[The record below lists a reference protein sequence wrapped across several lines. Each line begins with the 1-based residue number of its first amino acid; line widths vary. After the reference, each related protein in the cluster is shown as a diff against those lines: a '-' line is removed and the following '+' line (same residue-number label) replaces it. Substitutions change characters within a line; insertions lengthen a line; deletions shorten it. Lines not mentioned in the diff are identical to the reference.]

1 MSRFEKAS
9 HVLWH
14 CQYHIVWTP
23 KCRFRILK
31 NNVGKEVYRQIRILS
46 SQLHIEIVEL
56 NVQLDHVHLLVKI
69 PPKLSVSE
77 VMGHLKGRT
86 TIRLFNKFPYLRKQK
101 LWGNHFWAKGYCVDT
116 VGVNAEMI
124 QKYVKYQGSHTRQ
137 KAPRCTEEI
146 NNRISGQCSFRLTN
160 PHF

>member
-14 CQYHIVWTP
+14 CQHHIVWTP

-46 SQLHIEIVEL
+46 QQLHIEIVEL

-86 TIRLFNKFPYLRKQK
+86 AIL
-101 LWGNHFWAKGYCVDT
+101 
-116 VGVNAEMI
+116 
-124 QKYVKYQGSHTRQ
+124 
-137 KAPRCTEEI
+137 
-146 NNRISGQCSFRLTN
+146 
-160 PHF
+160 

>member
-1 MSRFEKAS
+1 MSRFQRAS

-31 NNVGKEVYRQIRILS
+31 GNVGKEVYRQI
-46 SQLHIEIVEL
+46 
-56 NVQLDHVHLLVKI
+56 
-69 PPKLSVSE
+69 VSE

-86 TIRLFNKFPYLRKQK
+86 AIRLFSKFPYLCKHK

-124 QKYVKYQGSHTRQ
+124 RKYVKYQEKHEADDKQLSLH
-137 KAPRCTEEI
+137 EV
-146 NNRISGQCSFRLTN
+146 
-160 PHF
+160 

>member
-9 HVLWH
+9 HVIWH
-14 CQYHIVWTP
+14 CQYHIIWTP

-31 NNVGKEVYRQIRILS
+31 DNVGKEVYRQIRILCD
-46 SQLHIEIVEL
+46 QLKIQIVEL
-56 NVQLDHVHLLVKI
+56 NVQIDHVHLLVKI
-69 PPKLSVSE
+69 PPRLSVSE

-86 TIRLFNKFPYLRKQK
+86 AIRLFNKFPYLRKHK

-124 QKYVKYQGSHTRQ
+124 KKYVKYQEKHELDDKQLSLQ
-137 KAPRCTEEI
+137 NI
-146 NNRISGQCSFRLTN
+146 
-160 PHF
+160 